1 MTISAVTEPRVVYTG
16 SGTSGPFAV
25 SRDGT
30 AITFDSN
37 SHIKVTRFASAT
49 AVTGTLLVENT
60 DYTLTGGPDNGSITL
75 ISPQTALLSSERLV
89 IERVQP
95 KSQGLNLTTGGSFDS
110 SDIEARLDR
119 LTEMV
124 AEASG
129 RGDRAFK
136 IHFSDSA
143 MQMLPPKSEL
153 AGNVLGFDASTGEP
167 VVGTLDG
174 VASIVT
180 SLAEIAIVAAADA
193 DIATLAASI
202 SALQTVADA
211 VDDGSI
217 ATVVAA
223 IATDA
228 IEALGGLTPA
238 ANKIPMFSGADTAS
252 LLTFVDEDN
261 MASDSATS
269 VPSQQSVKAY
279 VDATFLY
286 VDTVADLK
294 ALGSSL
300 LASGKTI
307 KTKGYHAAA
316 DGGGATYTYTSGGA
330 GSGNDMTIIDTTDA
344 GGHFDMVLDGKRVS
358 LAAFGGRSSG
368 NAAHATANRTA
379 WQTAIDLE
387 IPHFIPKGTGNYI
400 IDAPEALTSS
410 GTHAQSGAV
419 VVDVPFDCE
428 FERGAVVGL
437 ADDQYTHIMQV
448 IDGAD
453 DFRLKNAKF
462 DHNYASNFL
471 AASCTI
477 SNISQTHLINQAS
490 PVCFNGGSK
499 IKIKD
504 FECEDSVYG
513 AIQTNPY
520 TQIDLID
527 IDGLVADGC
536 LAGLICNGDVT
547 TSGRYVRQMSVRGF
561 KAKDTITEA
570 MDINRGV
577 YELTLHEPNC
587 VNCYTFA
594 DHGEFHKEVID
605 IQDCVRVNV
614 NNPVMDLNRQS
625 GTGLRIKASN
635 DTREISVTSPNIAN
649 AKLVTKQNMI
659 STATG
664 DWTVETG
671 VGISGGVLTWT
682 GTSGDVD
689 AQQTQNTALGVAYDL
704 GTSDSETTKAFIVEV
719 PVTVTS
725 GTLFVSLGTGSNL
738 TNSSYRS
745 IAITASGRYSFVV
758 FGDDGDTITFRG
770 ATFTGS
776 VDLSKVNVQE
786 NVGALIVIQNTQNVT
801 ITNPLLR
808 SGSNAIQIYD
818 LGNDTCDNISI
829 DGGIIDSMVL
839 DGVSIACHSNINSG
853 VQKVTN
859 LNISD
864 LSMKS
869 IGRYEYDIG
878 RVEGGVI
885 SGGRLER
892 GTDVEMR
899 FHAGCTDIL
908 VHGVNGKNGSN
919 GIALDVDKNG
929 IDTEEVE
936 ILHCPGFVSSLSGVD
951 TGTTSGSG
959 KAVVSR
965 GACSYAAVDATEAAA
980 VYGGYAIII
989 GATFTASGNNPL
1001 NAGLDTTNS
1010 VANSD
1015 IRYLLTDETGAACSS
1030 KAYTVRWWFEGP
1042 TKFPVP

>member
-330 GSGNDMTIIDTTDA
+330 GSGNDMTIIDATDA

-368 NAAHATANRTA
+368 DSSHATANRTA
-379 WQTAIDLE
+379 WQGAIDLE
-387 IPHFIPKGTGNYI
+387 IPHFIAKGTGNYI
-400 IDAPEALTSS
+400 IDAPEALADS
-410 GTHAQSGAV
+410 GTYAQSGAV

-428 FERGAVVGL
+428 FEAGAVVQL
-437 ADDQYTHIMQV
+437 ADDQHTHIMQV
-448 IDGAD
+448 ISGANK
-453 DFRLKNAKF
+453 FNLINPKF
-462 DHNYASNFL
+462 DHNYANNFL
-471 AASCTI
+471 VGTCTI
-477 SNISQTHLINQAS
+477 SNISQTHTINQAS
-490 PVCFNGGSK
+490 PICLNGGGK
-499 IKIKD
+499 IRIEN

-520 TQIDLID
+520 SVIEIVE
-527 IDGLVADGC
+527 IDGLIADGC
-536 LAGLICNGDVT
+536 LAGLICNGDVET
-547 TSGRYVRQMSVRGF
+547 AGRYVRQMSVSGF

-577 YELTLHEPNC
+577 LELTLNEPNC

-614 NNPVMDLNRQS
+614 NNPVIELNRQS

-659 STATG
+659 STDSG
-664 DWTVETG
+664 DWTLDTG
-671 VGISGGVLTWT
+671 VTITSGVLEWD

-704 GTSDSETTKAFIVEV
+704 GTSDAENTKAFIVEV

-745 IAITASGRYSFVV
+745 IAITESGRYTFVV

-776 VDLSKVNVQE
+776 VDLADVDVQE

-808 SGSNAIQIYD
+808 SGSCAIQIYD

-869 IGRYEYDIG
+869 IGRYVYDLG
-878 RVEGGVI
+878 RVEGGSI
-885 SGGRLER
+885 SGGRLQR
-892 GTDVEMR
+892 GADVNIR
-899 FHAGCTDIL
+899 FHAGCSDIHI
-908 VHGVNGKNGSN
+908 HGVNGKNGSY
-919 GIALDVDKNG
+919 GIALDVDPDG
-929 IDTEEVE
+929 IDAEEVVIE
-936 ILHCPGFVSSLSGVD
+936 DSPGFVYKTEGQYEGNTLSNGKVIISRD
-951 TGTTSGSG
+951 AYSYDAADLTEAKEIYRAMATLVSETFSSGSNLAHSIQLERG
-959 KAVVSR
+959 NIDANTDIRFILFDELGAICNAKAVK
-965 GACSYAAVDATEAAA
+965 
-980 VYGGYAIII
+980 
-989 GATFTASGNNPL
+989 FN
-1001 NAGLDTTNS
+1001 
-1010 VANSD
+1010 
-1015 IRYLLTDETGAACSS
+1015 
-1030 KAYTVRWWFEGP
+1030 WWGFGP
-1042 TKFPVP
+1042 NKFPLP